1 MRVCAFISDTDVSSE
16 GTTQRAEKLGSF
28 LAKKDYDLICLNDTS
43 LDLAFAL
50 GAGERVRVFER
61 GESYIHEMSERVV
74 NSISDLIPGIERKRS
89 IEISDLSRG
98 VLAVDAASMVVCCC
112 QSTHNP
118 ALVFAK
124 GMGIPVFDLNSDTQ
138 ALALFLKG
146 L

>member
-1 MRVCAFISDTDVSSE
+1 MSICAFISETAVISE

-28 LAKKDYDLICLNDTS
+28 LAKKDYALLCLNDTP

-50 GAGERVRVFER
+50 GAGERVRVFEQ
-61 GESYIHEMSERVV
+61 GVSYIHEMSERVV
-74 NSISDLIPGIERKRS
+74 NSISDLIPGVERKRS

-98 VLAVDAASMVVCCC
+98 ILAVDAANVVVCCC
-112 QSTHNP
+112 QGSNNP

-124 GMGIPVFDLNSDTQ
+124 GMGIPVFDLNNDTQ
-138 ALALFLKG
+138 ALALFLRG